1 MQDGRWQWVGSAG
14 NFEATVGARD
24 EGVIGER
31 GDAVVGLLEE
41 GFGMTMM
48 MRRVIVRM
56 NKVGKY
62 RVLRQLRE

>member
-31 GDAVVGLLEE
+31 GDAVVGLLGE

-48 MRRVIVRM
+48 MRRVIVRI
-56 NKVGKY
+56 GKY